1 MAQTIKIKRSGSAS
15 ATPSSLEHGEL
26 AINYADG
33 KIYYKNSSNN
43 IVEFTTSASGSFLPL
58 SGGTLTGNLTSGTI
72 TVNPQNSTNEGGEI
86 ILKGAGSNEQI
97 NIDNHSGLFRIFD
110 PSNPQVRFSIN
121 TSGNASFAG
130 SITSSGS
137 VTASDE
143 FRGEVVAYAN
153 NQDAPYMIA
162 GTSGYTGA
170 TTNWNTFGFQHRIKT
185 SSTGIPRVTID
196 THSGEAFSIDNNHS
210 AVFSGSLKRG
220 NMTIDSSEIDVS
232 SGDLTLDV
240 AGKINLD
247 AGGGN
252 IDLKEGGTTFGRL
265 QEMIGG
271 LGISAGSTPTI
282 AQLISSTKTLFF

>member
-1 MAQTIKIKRSGSAS
+1 
-15 ATPSSLEHGEL
+15 
-26 AINYADG
+26 
-33 KIYYKNSSNN
+33 SNN

-58 SGGTLTGNLTSGTI
+58 SGGTLTGNLSIPNGSNSDLAIRFANDTNTGICRTNADELRIVTGGVARGTFSGAGIFSSANVYSGT
-72 TVNPQNSTNEGGEI
+72 NSSYRNYGGVW
-86 ILKGAGSNEQI
+86 KGTTGLTGNGFEFSNSV
-97 NIDNHSGLFRIFD
+97 DGTAMTLS
-110 PSNPQVRFSIN
+110 S
-121 TSGNASFAG
+121 TGNAVF
-130 SITSSGS
+130 SGS

-220 NMTIDSSEIDVS
+220 DMTINSSEIDVS
-232 SGDLTLDV
+232 SGDFTLDV

-252 IDLKEGGTTFGRL
+252 IDLKEGGTLFGRL

-271 LGISAGSTPTI
+271 LGISA
-282 AQLISSTKTLFF
+282 